1 LALQASHASDQRN
14 PNKAVAVPLTLQ
26 SALAKEPEAPLERIL
41 EIAEGLSDLP
51 KGTYPCLNP
60 RCQKPCAYPAKGS
73 KGHRPQRFCSRE
85 CRLKFER
92 ARARLVW
99 EVDRLTELRG
109 GPLTTRQE
117 IVLNRE
123 ISRRQWALDRYP
135 HMDRDG
141 AAVVP
146 TRHVAPQPPR
156 DAPKGRQ

>member
-1 LALQASHASDQRN
+1 MDHQPPIASDQRD
-14 PNKAVAVPLTLQ
+14 PNEAARVPLTLQ
-26 SALAKEPEAPLERIL
+26 SALAKEPLPPFERII

-51 KGTYPCLNP
+51 RGTYPCLNP
-60 RCQKPCAYPAKGS
+60 TCQKPCAYPAKGS

-99 EVDRLTELRG
+99 EIERLKDLREE
-109 GPLTTRQE
+109 PLTTRQG

-135 HMDRDG
+135 HLDRDSS
-141 AAVVP
+141 AVVT
-146 TRHVAPQPPR
+146 TRNVEPQPR
-156 DAPKGRQ
+156 DAREGRQ